1 MSNDQTFN
9 PEMFL
14 NLTFNESNST
24 ELLPV
29 PDGEYIATSDPITE
43 KSFMEYDI
51 KNGDRAGQKGRS
63 LIVVWNINDEG
74 GALKTLLGRSPS
86 VRQNIML
93 SISDN
98 GDLSFGKGQNVEL
111 GKLREALGQNGT
123 GTPWS
128 FAMLGGKV
136 AKVGVKSTLSTK
148 DQKMY
153 TNVTKVAKI

>member
-1 MSNDQTFN
+1 MSEGQTFN
-9 PEMFL
+9 PELFL
-14 NLTFNESNST
+14 NMTFDESNST

-43 KSFMEYDI
+43 KSFLEYDI

-63 LIVVWNINDEG
+63 LIVVWNINDEDG
-74 GALKTLLGRSPS
+74 VLKALLGRSPTA
-86 VRQNIML
+86 RQNIML
-93 SISDN
+93 SIKPN
-98 GDLSFGKGQNVEL
+98 GDMDFGKGQNVEL
-111 GKLREALGQNGT
+111 GRLREAMGQNGS

-136 AKVGVKSTLSTK
+136 GKIAIKTTLNAK

-153 TNVTKVAKI
+153 TNVTKVAKL